1 MGGLAAG
8 AILFLGGASS
18 GAAITTGVIVKA
30 ALTVASVSYT
40 AFSGYNNYKAS
51 KKARKRQ
58 LRQER
63 RSSFLNFRDPVPY
76 KRIVFGETRVGG
88 PILFAHSEP
97 KGEVH
102 LFIALASH
110 PVESIDQVYIND
122 EPISI
127 DANGNAT
134 GKYANVVTCHKI
146 DGSGSPSVYDKM
158 VDEGIGPADS
168 GPITATDEFALISG
182 LYVVLRRWSRKF
194 AGDQPE
200 FSAAIKGW
208 NGILTGNTDDPG
220 GYGQGYSNNPVECA
234 RTYMLAFMGVN
245 AFSSARF
252 ADCSDAI
259 DYCNE
264 LVSLK
269 AGGTEKRYA
278 CNGIV
283 MADQTHEEVLEQ
295 LANSFAGAIRYVSGK
310 WSIVAKPVEDGLAVI
325 SEDEMLS
332 TYRFDYNRSTRDLPK
347 GIRGT
352 YVDPD
357 RNWQETEV
365 PTLDAPGVLDHQDYL
380 DLELP
385 FTSSLSAAQRISK
398 VFLYRAR
405 AAENVKVSVIP
416 TSLRS
421 VPGDVVSFESAR
433 LGKSLQMEVVDTS
446 FSIESDAQGQL
457 RVETTLGLQSYD
469 STAWDWDPATE
480 EQDLAEGTTNLGG
493 IYSQGPTDL
502 TITDSV
508 FNQTSSAI
516 RIDFQLDWTNPD
528 YVPGGAALDRTLYEI
543 AIEFTLDPGGGAPY
557 EIVTVEKTN
566 TVGIDLGAGGIR
578 PDPIDGSLDI
588 VLGDS
593 VSKEVKVIYEW
604 PGAYSYVSYQVIT
617 RRIRSI
623 YTNDSR
629 SEWLYSTAPGGAAI
643 ETISGTPLTT
653 IGGDPLKVIEAP

>member
-1 MGGLAAG
+1 MGGIALG
-8 AILFLGGASS
+8 AVAFLGGASS
-18 GAAITTGVIVKA
+18 AAAITTGVVVKA

-51 KKARKRQ
+51 KAARKRQ

-76 KRIVFGETRVGG
+76 KRIVFGETRVAG

-97 KGEVH
+97 KNEVH

-110 PVESIDQVYIND
+110 SVESIDQVYIND
-122 EPISI
+122 EPISL
-127 DANGNAT
+127 DSNGNAT

-146 DGSGSPSVYDKM
+146 DGFGVNDVYDRM

-168 GPITATDEFALISG
+168 GPIEITDTFSGIAG
-182 LYVVLRRWSRKF
+182 LYVVLRKWSRKF

-200 FSAAIKGW
+200 FSAVIKGW
-208 NGILTGNTDDPG
+208 DYILTGNVDDPG
-220 GYGQGYSNNPVECA
+220 GYGLGYSNNPVECA
-234 RTYMLAFMGVN
+234 RAYMMNYMGVDI
-245 AFSSARF
+245 SSDRF

-269 AGGTEKRYA
+269 AGGTEKRYT
-278 CNGIV
+278 CNGMV
-283 MADQTHEEVLEQ
+283 LADQPHEEVLEQ
-295 LANSFAGAIRYVSGK
+295 LANSFAGAIRYVGGK

-325 SEDEMLS
+325 SEDTMLA
-332 TYRFDYNRSTRDLPK
+332 TYKFDYNRSTRDLPK

-357 RNWQETEV
+357 RNWQETEF
-365 PTLDAPGVLDHQDYL
+365 PTLEAGIYAHQDYL

-405 AAENVKVSVIP
+405 AAESVKVSMLP

-421 VPGDVVSFESAR
+421 VPGDVVSFESTR
-433 LGKSLQMEVVDTS
+433 LGKSIQMEVVDTS
-446 FSIESDAQGQL
+446 FTVESDSDGQL

-469 STAWDWDPATE
+469 STAWNWDAATE
-480 EQDLAEGTTNLGG
+480 EQDLAEGSTNLGG

-516 RIDFQLDWTNPD
+516 RIDFGMEWTNPD

-543 AIEFTLDPGGGAPY
+543 AIEFTLDPGGGLPY
-557 EIVTVEKTN
+557 EIVTVERTN
-566 TVGIDLGAGGIR
+566 TVGVVWTGGVR
-578 PDPIDGSLDI
+578 PDPNDGSGDVI
-588 VLGDS
+588 LGDT
-593 VSKEVKVIYEW
+593 VSKTVKVIYEW
-604 PGAYSYVSYQVIT
+604 PGSYSYVSYQVIT
-617 RRIRSI
+617 RRIRAI
-623 YTNDSR
+623 YSNDSK
-629 SEWLYSTAPGGAAI
+629 SEWLYSETPGGAAL
-643 ETISGTPLTT
+643 ETIAGASLLTIDGEALT
-653 IGGDPLKVIEAP
+653 AIEAT

>member
-1 MGGLAAG
+1 MGGLALG
-8 AILFLGGASS
+8 AVAFLGGASS
-18 GAAITTGVIVKA
+18 AAAITTGVVVKA

-63 RSSFLNFRDPVPY
+63 RSSFLNFRDPIPY

-97 KGEVH
+97 QGEVH

-110 PVESIDQVYIND
+110 QVESIDQVYIND
-122 EPISI
+122 EPISL
-127 DANGNAT
+127 DSSGNAT

-146 DGSGSPSVYDKM
+146 DGSGVPSVYDKM

-168 GPITATDEFALISG
+168 GPITATDEFPGIAG

-200 FSAAIKGW
+200 FSAVIKGW
-208 NGILTGNTDDPG
+208 NLILTGNVDDPG
-220 GYGQGYSNNPVECA
+220 GYGLGYSNNPVECA
-234 RTYMLAFMGVN
+234 RAYMLNFMGVN
-245 AFSSARF
+245 IFDERF
-252 ADCSDAI
+252 GDCSDAI

-264 LVSLK
+264 LVNLK
-269 AGGTEKRYA
+269 AGGTEKRYT

-283 MADQTHEEVLEQ
+283 MADQPHEEVLEQ
-295 LANSFAGAIRYVSGK
+295 LANSFAGAIRCTSGK

-325 SEDEMLS
+325 SEDKMLA

-357 RNWQETEV
+357 RNWQETEF
-365 PTLDAPGVLDHQDYL
+365 PTLDAPGVLAHQDYL

-405 AAENVKVSVIP
+405 AQESVKVSMLP

-421 VPGDVVSFESAR
+421 IPGDVVTFESTR
-433 LGKSLQMEVVDTS
+433 LGKSISMEVVDTS
-446 FSIESDAQGQL
+446 FTVESDSQGQL

-480 EQDLAEGTTNLGG
+480 EQDLPEGSTNLGG
-493 IYSQGPTDL
+493 IYAQGPTGL
-502 TITDSV
+502 TMVDSV
-508 FNQTSSAI
+508 FNLTSSAI
-516 RIDFQLDWTNPD
+516 RIDVEMDWTNPD

-543 AIEFTLDPGGGAPY
+543 VIEFTIDPGGGAPY
-557 EIVTVEKTN
+557 EVVTREKTN
-566 TVGIDLGAGGIR
+566 VVGIDPGAGGIR
-578 PDPIDGSLDI
+578 PDPIDGSADV
-588 VLGDS
+588 VLGTA
-593 VSKEVKVIYEW
+593 VNKTVIFIYEW
-604 PGAYSYVSYQVIT
+604 PGSYTYVSYKVIT

-623 YTNDSR
+623 YSNDAK
-629 SEWLYSTAPGGAAI
+629 SEWVDAPAPLG
-643 ETISGTPLTT
+643 EDLTT
-653 IGGDPLKVIEAP
+653 IAGTALTTIAGDTLTEIE

>member
-1 MGGLAAG
+1 MGEIAAG

-30 ALTVASVSYT
+30 ALTIASVSYT

-51 KKARKRQ
+51 KAARKRQ

-97 KGEVH
+97 QGEVH

-122 EPISI
+122 EPISL
-127 DANGNAT
+127 DVSGNAT

-146 DGSGSPSVYDKM
+146 DGGGVNEVYDRM

-168 GPITATDEFALISG
+168 GPITVTDEFPGIAG
-182 LYVVLRRWSRKF
+182 LYVVLRKWSRKF

-200 FSAAIKGW
+200 FSAVIKGW
-208 NGILTGNTDDPG
+208 NGIMTGNSYDPD
-220 GYGQGYSNNPVECA
+220 GYVFGYSNNPVECA
-234 RTYMLAFMGVN
+234 RTYMLYFMGIN
-245 AFSSARF
+245 AFSSTRF

-264 LVSLK
+264 LVNLK
-269 AGGTEKRYA
+269 AGGTEKRYT

-283 MADQTHEEVLEQ
+283 MADQPHEEVLEQ
-295 LANSFAGAIRYVSGK
+295 LANSFAGAIRYTSGK
-310 WSIVAKPVEDGLAVI
+310 WSIVVKPVEDGSAII
-325 SEDEMLS
+325 SEDKMLS

-357 RNWQETEV
+357 RNWQETEF
-365 PTLDAPGVLDHQDYL
+365 PTLDAPGVLAHQDYL

-398 VFLYRAR
+398 VFLFRAR
-405 AAENVKVSVIP
+405 AEESVKVSMLP
-416 TSLRS
+416 SSLRS
-421 VPGDVVSFESAR
+421 IPGDVVTFDSTR
-433 LGKSLQMEVVDTS
+433 LGKSISMEVVDTS
-446 FSIESDAQGQL
+446 FTVESDSQGQL

-480 EQDLAEGTTNLGG
+480 EQDLPEGSTNLGG
-493 IYSQGPTDL
+493 IYAQGPTGL
-502 TITDSV
+502 TMVDSV
-508 FNQTSSAI
+508 FNLTSSAI
-516 RIDFQLDWTNPD
+516 RVDIEMDWTNPD

-543 AIEFTLDPGGGAPY
+543 VIEFTIDPGGGAPH
-557 EIVTVEKTN
+557 EVVTREKTN
-566 TVGIDLGAGGIR
+566 VVGVDPGAGGFR
-578 PDPIDGSLDI
+578 PDPIDGSADI
-588 VLGDS
+588 VLGAA
-593 VSKEVKVIYEW
+593 VNKTVKFIYEW
-604 PGAYSYVSYQVIT
+604 PGSYTYVSYEVIT

-623 YTNDSR
+623 YSNDAK
-629 SEWLYSTAPGGAAI
+629 SEWLYAPIPPG
-643 ETISGTPLTT
+643 EDLTT
-653 IGGDPLKVIEAP
+653 IAGATLTTIAGVTLTEIE